1 MADIILSRVT
11 EKSQSD
17 GTEKILIEYQDD
29 IYRMPLSEIVNNS
42 GSSESV
48 LIDDTLTLSG
58 YAADAAAA
66 GDRISTVEDL
76 ISDGLAYV
84 GDGVNDATTPINA
97 DTLGGKDLSYFAQ
110 KSDIKPKAGFI
121 YPLATPNVPDG
132 FLLCDGKAY
141 SRTEY
146 VELFAAI
153 GTYYGDGDGSTT
165 FNVPNLQTRV
175 PVGAGDGYELGSVG
189 GEETHILTKNEMPNH
204 QHNINYGGNSGTV
217 EFPAYSAKI
226 TDYVQ
231 AAGNYNAATTT
242 YEGGNQP
249 HNNMQP
255 YTVINYIIST
265 GKESAVYIRDV
276 INGAQAIPLEVQ
288 YGGTGA
294 LNADDARKN
303 LGIREYKRNLLD
315 NSDFTNPVNQRGQSV
330 YSFDSGYTIDRWRLH
345 WTGDDGSL
353 TVNNGYITLTRPVHL
368 AYLFQ
373 NIPLEMNLIG
383 KTVTVAA
390 KVRGKGKVGFCFNDG
405 TLREHTVFDSS
416 EWHIVTKTITIP
428 PYDYSSA
435 SLNGVELSTN
445 TDSTAHFE
453 WAALYEG
460 EYTADTLPPYVP
472 KGYAAEL
479 AECKRYCQIIPF
491 TITKRTSNY
500 DETYYFNAMRTTP
513 TATIYSIN
521 GVAGKAS
528 YYTGDWVDMDIIIT
542 IWNERF
548 GGSIR
553 LYASEHQNC
562 NFGFSKIGLSADL

>member
-17 GTEKILIEYQDD
+17 GTEKLLIEYQDD

-84 GDGVNDATTPINA
+84 GDGINDATTPINA
-97 DTLGGKDLSYFAQ
+97 DTFGGKDLSYFAQ

-153 GTYYGDGDGSTT
+153 GTYYGEGDGSTT

-175 PVGAGDGYELGSVG
+175 PVGAGNGYELGSVG

-231 AAGNYNAATTT
+231 EAGNYNAATTT
-242 YEGGNQP
+242 YEGDSAP

-265 GKESAVYIRDV
+265 GKDSAVYIRDV
-276 INGAQAIPLEVQ
+276 INGAQVMPLEVQ

-303 LGIREYKRNLLD
+303 LGIRECKRNLLD
-315 NSDFTNPVNQRGQSV
+315 NSDFTNPVNQRGAS
-330 YSFDSGYTIDRWRLH
+330 SYTGTYGIDRWRT
-345 WTGDDGSL
+345 W
-353 TVNNGYITLTRPVHL
+353 NNGIMSITEEGLVMSDGTDS
-368 AYLFQ
+368 LFQ
-373 NIPLEMNLIG
+373 YFQIG
-383 KTVTVAA
+383 TLKNTNHTLAV
-390 KVRGKGKVGFCFNDG
+390 KKSDG
-405 TLREHTVFDSS
+405 TIELYIRNPHDDYGWS
-416 EWHIVTKTITIP
+416 EKGLGLGVDMNVHVVGLP
-428 PYDYSSA
+428 P
-435 SLNGVELSTN
+435 NN
-445 TDSTAHFE
+445 TYE

-460 EYTADTLPPYVP
+460 SYTAETLPPYVS

-479 AECKRYCQIIPF
+479 AECKRYYQVIPY
-491 TITKRTSNY
+491 TITKRTGNY
-500 DETYYFNAMRTTP
+500 DETYYFDAMRATP
-513 TATIYSIN
+513 TATIYSVN
-521 GVAGKAS
+521 AVVGKAS
-528 YYTGDWVDMDIIIT
+528 YYTGSWADMDVIIT
-542 IWNERF
+542 VWNEPF

-562 NFGFSKIGLSADL
+562 NFGFAKIVLSADL